1 MKLVNKIKAL
11 AAKEVVGSVLK
22 SGSAPAPK
30 AMGWKAKA
38 ISALMV
44 VAAVVG
50 AALSYSQ
57 S

>member
-1 MKLVNKIKAL
+1 MSILNKLKQ
-11 AAKEVVGSVLK
+11 AATKEVVGSVLK
-22 SGSAPAPK
+22 GGTAPAPK
-30 AMGWKAKA
+30 AVGWKAKA
-38 ISALMV
+38 ISVLTV